1 MLTASLFV
9 GIARGISVVLTDGR
23 ILDTIVHALASPL
36 SHLPPQA
43 AALLMVPVHAAIHV
57 PVPSV
62 SEQAVLTMPIM
73 APLADLLGLPREA
86 AVIAYQTGAGL
97 MDLITPTN
105 GALLAMLLTA
115 NVTWGRWV
123 RFAIPGALLVSL
135 VGLAGIVLSR

>member
-1 MLTASLFV
+1 
-9 GIARGISVVLTDGR
+9 
-23 ILDTIVHALASPL
+23 
-36 SHLPPQA
+36 
-43 AALLMVPVHAAIHV
+43 
-57 PVPSV
+57 
-62 SEQAVLTMPIM
+62 M

-86 AVIAYQTGAGL
+86 AVVAFQTGAGL

-105 GALLAMLLTA
+105 GALLAVLLTA